1 MAYLDSIRSKAHRAA
16 WTTDGGVPNYN
27 PFARTRSNDK
37 RPDEES
43 GLGLRSRS
51 ETHIEPALEEQRRL
65 ESRQAEKEFP
75 SPQHAGTAPPASATA
90 EKPPLMAPSRQ
101 VTYGESPQS
110 PQDTSKESATTSDT
124 LVGSQ
129 KGFRNRLKF
138 KNLLR
143 KNTEESDDLDRV
155 GTGKSTK
162 SERQEAAFKRK
173 IPIKHQIRA
182 VLFGSWINLLL
193 VAVPVGFVVNYLHI
207 NGVAIFVVN
216 FIAIVP
222 LAAMLSY
229 ATEEIAL
236 RVGETLGGLLNATF
250 GYVFGPLPYRHY
262 LTPSAETLWN

>member
-1 MAYLDSIRSKAHRAA
+1 MAYLDSIRSKARRAA
-16 WTTDGGVPNYN
+16 WTTDGDAPNYN

-51 ETHIEPALEEQRRL
+51 DTHLEPVIEEQRRL

-75 SPQHAGTAPPASATA
+75 SPLHADTAPPASVTA
-90 EKPPLMAPSRQ
+90 EKPPLTNPSQ
-101 VTYGESPQS
+101 QLPDDESPRS
-110 PQDTSKESATTSDT
+110 PQGTSKESATTGDT

-129 KGFRNRLKF
+129 KGFRNRLNIKVP
-138 KNLLR
+138 LR
-143 KNTEESDDLDRV
+143 KNTEESEGLRRV
-155 GTGKSTK
+155 ETEKSTK
-162 SERQEAAFKRK
+162 SERQKAAFKRQ
-173 IPIKHQIRA
+173 IPIGRQIRA

-193 VAVPVGFVVNYLHI
+193 VAVPVGFVANYLDI

-250 GYVFGPLPYRHY
+250 GYVFGLLPY
-262 LTPSAETLWN
+262 LVII

>member
-1 MAYLDSIRSKAHRAA
+1 MAYLDAIRSKARRAA
-16 WTTDGGVPNYN
+16 WTTNGDAPNYN

-51 ETHIEPALEEQRRL
+51 ETHIEPAIEEQRRL

-75 SPQHAGTAPPASATA
+75 GPQHAGTAPPASTST
-90 EKPPLMAPSRQ
+90 EKPQLVAPDRQ
-101 VTYGESPQS
+101 VIYDESPQS
-110 PQDTSKESATTSDT
+110 PQGTSKESATTGDT
-124 LVGSQ
+124 LVGSE

-138 KNLLR
+138 KNPLR
-143 KNTEESDDLDRV
+143 KNSEESEGLDRV
-155 GTGKSTK
+155 ETEKSTK
-162 SERQEAAFKRK
+162 SERQKAALKGK
-173 IPIKHQIRA
+173 IPIKNQIRS

-250 GYVFGPLPYRHY
+250 GYVFGPLPYF
-262 LTPSAETLWN
+262 AII

>member
-16 WTTDGGVPNYN
+16 WTTNGGVPNYN
-27 PFARTRSNDK
+27 PFARTQTNDK
-37 RPDEES
+37 QLDEES
-43 GLGLRSRS
+43 DLGLRSRS
-51 ETHIEPALEEQRRL
+51 ETHLEPEIEGQRRL

-75 SPQHAGTAPPASATA
+75 SPQHADTAPPASATT
-90 EKPPLMAPSRQ
+90 EMPPLMAPGRQ
-101 VTYGESPQS
+101 LTDDESPQS
-110 PQDTSKESATTSDT
+110 PQGTSKESAATSDT
-124 LVGSQ
+124 MVGSQ
-129 KGFRNRLKF
+129 KSFRNRLKF

-143 KNTEESDDLDRV
+143 NNTEESEGIDRV
-155 GTGKSTK
+155 ETEKSTK
-162 SERQEAAFKRK
+162 SERQKAAFKRK
-173 IPIKHQIRA
+173 IPIGRQIRA

-193 VAVPVGFVVNYLHI
+193 AAVPVGFVVNYLDI

-250 GYVFGPLPYRHY
+250 GYVFGPLPY
-262 LTPSAETLWN
+262 LVII